1 MKHGKLRVPQAIFF
15 VLFLFCFGC
24 TTADSSGPVT
34 YNRIVIDTYD
44 PTDPAGPD
52 APNSNYMELWSSDGK
67 TLLASDSGTSSSRP
81 AEISPGVLWPN
92 QNYAYI
98 DYTAGLISGDYYV
111 LIGAIHAG
119 DEFGYGIRVLTGPD
133 SSYTGWTFGGP
144 ASETVSD
151 APPTGGS
158 GIPST
163 FKTMVLNSAP
173 NDRLNRYIVK
183 IDATHSGVNWVK
195 ITLP

>member
-1 MKHGKLRVPQAIFF
+1 
-15 VLFLFCFGC
+15 
-24 TTADSSGPVT
+24 VT

-52 APNSNYMELWSSDGK
+52 AGNSNYIELWSSDGK
-67 TLLASDSGTSSSRP
+67 TLLALDNGLSSSRP
-81 AEISPGVLWPN
+81 AEISTGVPWPN

-98 DYTAGLISGDYYV
+98 DYTAGLTSGDYYV
-111 LIGAIHAG
+111 LIGASHPG
-119 DEFGYGIRVLTGPD
+119 DEFGYGIRVLTAPD
-133 SSYTGWTFGGP
+133 SSYTGWTFSGL

-151 APPTGGS
+151 TPPTGGS

-163 FKTMVLNSAP
+163 FRTMVLNNPP